1 VTAEPSSTP
10 SDGVGD
16 PGALAGLLET
26 HLPWL
31 RRWAHGRLAQRA
43 RSCADTG
50 DVVQDVFVRVFARL
64 DLFQPRSRRA
74 LAAYLRAAVRNR
86 ILDEHRRAARW
97 AITEVPD
104 TLPTRER
111 SPLDRTLD
119 AENRRR
125 YRRALATLTPRD
137 RALVVA
143 HLELEFSHAQLGCMI
158 GRSPHAARMALTRA
172 MARLAREVG
181 RG

>member
-1 VTAEPSSTP
+1 VIAEPSDTP
-10 SDGVGD
+10 TDGLAD
-16 PGALAGLLET
+16 AGALARALEA

-31 RRWAHGRLAQRA
+31 RRWAHGRLTRRA
-43 RSCADTG
+43 RSSADTG

-97 AITEVPD
+97 ETTEQVD
-104 TLPTRER
+104 TLETCEP
-111 SPLDRTLD
+111 SPLDRTVD
-119 AENRRR
+119 GETRRR
-125 YRRALATLTPRD
+125 YRRALATLTARE